1 VTNTQTP
8 SNLISIDKNTMLK
21 AIKQEVTVLPNG
33 VVPFRSPELRA
44 GSRVE
49 VIVLLKETSP
59 PPPRKRSLLRWGKVK
74 VLLPRLNKPML
85 LFDRNVIHGK
95 NNGNVTGSAHLFGCQ
110 CFHLFTGGIPDICS
124 SAD

>member
-1 VTNTQTP
+1 M
-8 SNLISIDKNTMLK
+8 KNTMLN

-59 PPPRKRSLLRWGKVK
+59 SPPRKRSLLSFMGK
-74 VLLPRLNKPML
+74 
-85 LFDRNVIHGK
+85 GK
-95 NNGNVTGSAHLFGCQ
+95 GAFATPEQ
-110 CFHLFTGGIPDICS
+110 
-124 SAD
+124 ADAFIRQERDTWEK